1 MISRPLPLA
10 RTAVNDGVP
19 AAAPNEFQPLGIG
32 DIEVWP
38 PVVLAPMA
46 GVTDAPFRQ
55 LCRDYAEMGTAS
67 TGDADRPSS
76 ERRVPGLFVNQMI
89 TARALV
95 EGHRKTLKLAE
106 FGPGETPRSIQLY
119 GTDPIYLAKA
129 VEQLVDSEHV
139 DHIDMNFGCPVPKVT
154 RHGGGGA
161 LPYRRPLFRRI
172 VQAAVRASR
181 GRVPVTV
188 KFRMGIDDDHLTHLD
203 AGRIAEEEGAAAVAL
218 HARTVQQL
226 YSGEARWE
234 AIAALKAAVTTIP
247 VLGNG
252 DIWEPHDALRML
264 RTTGADGVVIGR
276 GCLGRPW
283 LFRDLAR
290 VFDGDEVGPVPTM
303 AEIGSAMRRQAGLI
317 VEWMGDERALR
328 GFRKHAIWYL
338 TGVPV
343 GGELR
348 RRLQTITSL
357 DDLDQVLAASDPD
370 AHLPVD
376 ALRIP
381 RSHKG
386 GPKGVALPAGW
397 LDEPDSELALGDEA
411 EALVS
416 GG

>member
-1 MISRPLPLA
+1 METDAS
-10 RTAVNDGVP
+10 TAVRTEVNADVASASPG
-19 AAAPNEFQPLGIG
+19 EFAPLGVG
-32 DIEVWP
+32 PMEVWP

-46 GVTDAPFRQ
+46 GVTDSPFRQ
-55 LCRDYAEMGTAS
+55 LCREFATEGV
-67 TGDADRPSS
+67 TGSPTG
-76 ERRVPGLFVNQMI
+76 EPERVPGLFVNQMI

-106 FGPGETPRSIQLY
+106 FGADETPRSLQLY
-119 GTDPIYLAKA
+119 GTDPIYLGKA
-129 VEQLVDSEHV
+129 VAQLVDTDHV
-139 DHIDMNFGCPVPKVT
+139 DHIDMNFGCPVAKVT

-172 VQAAVRASR
+172 VAAAVEAAR

-188 KFRMGIDDDHLTHLD
+188 KFRMGIDDHHLTHLD
-203 AGRIAEEEGAAAVAL
+203 AGRIAEEEGAAAIAL
-218 HARTVQQL
+218 HARTVEQL
-226 YSGEARWE
+226 YSGQARWD
-234 AIAALKAAVTTIP
+234 AIAELKAHVRTIP

-264 RTTGADGVVIGR
+264 RHTGADGVVIGR

-290 VFDGDEVGPVPTM
+290 VFDGHDIDELPSMPLIAQT
-303 AEIGSAMRRQAGLI
+303 MRRQAHLL
-317 VEWMGDERALR
+317 VEWMGTERALR

-338 TGVPV
+338 TGMPV
-343 GGELR
+343 GGEFR
-348 RRLQTITSL
+348 RRMQEIDTLA
-357 DDLDQVLAASDPD
+357 DLDVVLADIDPD

-386 GPKGVALPAGW
+386 GPKKPALPPQW
-397 LDEPDSELALGDEA
+397 LDEPDSPLALSEA
-411 EALVS
+411 AETLVS